1 MKLMKIKPVLHRIL
15 VLPDKLEEKTES
27 GLIIQ
32 YDKRE
37 EAAVEKGT
45 VVLVGSTAYKEFGT
59 TAEEEGISPGTRVTF
74 AKYAGKTIKDGDT
87 RYIILNDED
96 VVGVISDE

>member
-1 MKLMKIKPVLHRIL
+1 MKFNPVLHR
-15 VLPDKLEEKTES
+15 VLIKPDRIEEKTAS
-27 GLIIQ
+27 GIIIQ

-59 TAEEEGISPGTRVTF
+59 TAEEQGVIPGARVSF
-74 AKYAGKTIKDGDT
+74 AKYSGKTIMDGDT
-87 RYIILNDED
+87 KYLCVNDED
-96 VVGVISDE
+96 IVGVIDNE

>member
-1 MKLMKIKPVLHRIL
+1 MKINPVLHRIL
-15 VLPDKLEEKTES
+15 ILPDKLEEKTAS

-45 VVLVGSTAYKEFGT
+45 VISVGNTAYVEFGT
-59 TAEEEGISPGTRVTF
+59 TAVDLGVVPGARVTF
-74 AKYAGKTIKDGDT
+74 AKYAGKTIMDGET
-87 RYIILNDED
+87 RYLLVNDED
-96 VVGVISDE
+96 IVGVLENE

>member
-1 MKLMKIKPVLHRIL
+1 MKIKPVLHRVL
-15 VLPDKLEEKTES
+15 VKPDKLEEKS
-27 GLIIQ
+27 AGGIIIQ

-59 TAEEEGISPGTRVTF
+59 TAEEQGIVPGARVTF
-74 AKYAGKTIKDGDT
+74 AKYSGKVLMDGDT
-87 RYIILNDED
+87 KYLLLNDED
-96 VVGVISDE
+96 CVGVLENE

>member
-1 MKLMKIKPVLHRIL
+1 MRIKPVLHRIL
-15 VLPDKLEEKTES
+15 VSPDKLKEKTNS
-27 GLIIQ
+27 GIIIQ

-59 TAEEEGISPGTRVTF
+59 TAEEQGVISGARVSF
-74 AKYAGKTIKDGDT
+74 AKYAGKTMMDGDT
-87 RYIILNDED
+87 KYILVNDED
-96 VVGVISDE
+96 IVGVLENE